1 MTNEP
6 DLDFNHRPK
15 PPGFTE
21 RVNAYVDRALINQR
35 NAESSRQYLGASQL
49 GDPCLRR
56 IQYGYSHT
64 SKDEGSD
71 FSGSLLRIFATGH
84 AYEALAVDWLRA
96 AGFDLR
102 TTNRSGEQFGFET
115 AEGRIKGHI
124 DGVIVA
130 GPEGLN
136 YPALWE
142 CKSMKSA
149 NWRELVKRGVAVSKP
164 VYYVQM
170 QLYMAYMQLTE
181 NPGILT
187 AVNKDNSEL
196 WHEQVPFDA
205 SVAQKYSDRAVQ
217 ILKAT
222 EAQEWLPRIAADPH
236 YFECKMCPYQKRCWN
251 ER

>member
-1 MTNEP
+1 MTM

-15 PPGFTE
+15 PPSFTE
-21 RVNAYVDRALINQR
+21 QINAYVDLALIKQHK
-35 NAESSRQYLGASQL
+35 AESPRQYLGASQL

-56 IQYGYSHT
+56 LQYSYSHT
-64 SKDEGSD
+64 PKDGCAEFTG
-71 FSGSLLRIFATGH
+71 GLLRIFATGH
-84 AYEALAVDWLRA
+84 AFEELAVTWLRA

-102 TTNRSGEQFGFET
+102 TTSRTGSQFGFET

-130 GPEGLN
+130 GPEGLS

-142 CKSMKSA
+142 CKSMNAK

-164 VYYVQM
+164 GYYVQM
-170 QLYMAYMQLTE
+170 QLYMAYMGLTDQ
-181 NPGILT
+181 PGILT
-187 AVNKDNSEL
+187 VVNKDNSEL

-236 YFECKMCPYQKRCWN
+236 YFECKICPYQKRCWD
-251 ER
+251 E